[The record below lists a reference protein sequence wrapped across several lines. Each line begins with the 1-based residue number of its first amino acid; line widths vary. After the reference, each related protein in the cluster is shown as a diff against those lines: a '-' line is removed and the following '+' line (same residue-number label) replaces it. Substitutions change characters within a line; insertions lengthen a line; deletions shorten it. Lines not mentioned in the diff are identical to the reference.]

1 MQSDVKALGKFSHPN
16 LVKLLGYCWENGQ
29 FLLVYEY
36 MQKGS
41 LENHLFRKGLA
52 PLPWE
57 TRLNIA
63 KGEAQGHAFLH
74 TTEKQVIYRD
84 FKASKILLDG
94 DFNAKLSDCGL
105 AKLGPTNGNSH
116 VTTSTIGTYGYV
128 APEYFATGLRVID
141 MNRSNNAHNLIE
153 WARPFLPDKRKLNKI
168 MDPRLENHYP
178 SKAAFQAAKLI
189 LQCPESNPK
198 NQPSMKE
205 VLEALQQVNAIK
217 MKPKGSKAGAKHTAT
232 ATQHQQQDRHP
243 PGNSQRYGHD

>member
-1 MQSDVKALGKFSHPN
+1 MKSDVKALGKFSHPN

-105 AKLGPTNGNSH
+105 
-116 VTTSTIGTYGYV
+116 
-128 APEYFATGLRVID
+128 YFATGHLYVKSNVYSFGVVLLELLTGLRVID
-141 MNRSNNAHNLIE
+141 MNRSNSAHNLIE

-198 NQPSMKE
+198 NRPSMKE